1 MIKNLEKQ
9 IEKLGFKK
17 QEENK
22 YGVSYVRY
30 CNNYKQCVGILH
42 KENGKYIIQSYEN
55 KTNSDGFNNCVGLT
69 IEETKLFLKKAK
81 QLKRKYGWEL

>member
-1 MIKNLEKQ
+1 MIKNLDKQ

-22 YGVSYVRY
+22 YGVSY
-30 CNNYKQCVGILH
+30 CNNYKQCVDILH
-42 KENGKYIIQSYEN
+42 KENGKHIIQSYQN
-55 KTNSDGFNNCVGLT
+55 KINSDGLNNCVGLT

-81 QLKRKYGWEL
+81 QLKRKYG